1 MLLTLSIKN
10 YAIIDKL
17 TIDFSDG
24 LNVLT
29 GETGAGKS
37 IIVGALSLALGYRA
51 NTDAIRTGTDKIT
64 VQALFSLDY
73 TEPKLQSI
81 FDEFGIQ
88 AEDQTILLTRE
99 IYPNGRNICRVND
112 VIINVFTL
120 KSISSFIVDI
130 HGQHEHQKL
139 LNPET
144 HIDFLDAFAADSI
157 LDEKKTTRITYEQ
170 MKSAEKAVS
179 LLIEKEKQARAKEF
193 EVRENLKEINSL
205 KLIPGE
211 DEKLEQRKK
220 VLANS
225 EKLYEL
231 TDSVYTMLYA
241 GDRNI
246 CDKLTEINKKLEAI
260 AEIDETLKSDTQ
272 VMNDAL
278 IAIQETVYTLRDYKD
293 GIEFNPSEL
302 DHLHSRLNKIDQLKR
317 KYGETIEAVIQQ
329 AEEYQAFL
337 SLIDDGEEQIK
348 TAQKHYA
355 ESKQNYLESAI
366 RLSALRK
373 AAADCLTTRL
383 MQNLNDLAMTNAE
396 FVVGFEDKSTF
407 GRYTANGIDEV
418 QFYIS
423 TNVGQDKKALSKIAS
438 GGEISRIMLAIKS
451 ILADSDHTDTLIF
464 DEIDT
469 GISGRTAQIVAEKM
483 CSLSQSHQILCITH
497 LAQIASM
504 SDTHFLIDKNVIEN
518 ETYTSFT
525 KLDKIGRT
533 HELARMLGGVH
544 VTETTLQHASEML
557 ALADE
562 YKKRTV

>member
-246 CDKLTEINKKLEAI
+246 CDKLTEINKKLGSKLSSHKIRDLVFENTMAMMIVVVDKEWERVSIYIRDIDGYSQNDFDAFKPQSNGNNNAI
-260 AEIDETLKSDTQ
+260 AD
-272 VMNDAL
+272 
-278 IAIQETVYTLRDYKD
+278 
-293 GIEFNPSEL
+293 
-302 DHLHSRLNKIDQLKR
+302 
-317 KYGETIEAVIQQ
+317 
-329 AEEYQAFL
+329 
-337 SLIDDGEEQIK
+337 
-348 TAQKHYA
+348 
-355 ESKQNYLESAI
+355 
-366 RLSALRK
+366 
-373 AAADCLTTRL
+373 
-383 MQNLNDLAMTNAE
+383 
-396 FVVGFEDKSTF
+396 
-407 GRYTANGIDEV
+407 
-418 QFYIS
+418 
-423 TNVGQDKKALSKIAS
+423 
-438 GGEISRIMLAIKS
+438 
-451 ILADSDHTDTLIF
+451 IF
-464 DEIDT
+464 
-469 GISGRTAQIVAEKM
+469 K
-483 CSLSQSHQILCITH
+483 
-497 LAQIASM
+497 
-504 SDTHFLIDKNVIEN
+504 
-518 ETYTSFT
+518 SFT
-525 KLDKIGRT
+525 MGN
-533 HELARMLGGVH
+533 AP
-544 VTETTLQHASEML
+544 SF
-557 ALADE
+557 
-562 YKKRTV
+562 